1 MFSFYYLGIVRLYW
15 QRLVEYKTKAER
27 KRISKIWKKMLENK
41 RGNLE
46 RGVEFMSMEFQGE
59 DTDGSTGGLGTSNK
73 QFIKL
78 PKHYEPSLLSK
89 VY

>member
-1 MFSFYYLGIVRLYW
+1 
-15 QRLVEYKTKAER
+15 
-27 KRISKIWKKMLENK
+27 MLENK